1 MIATKSPRELREA
14 FSTVD
19 TAVAC
24 ARLTDEERVKSNA
37 ALFAVRD
44 TLERLARIEEATA
57 DLAEIRRQHEAMA
70 ERIANARKIASGD
83 VKTADT
89 ERFTAI
95 MDARRF
101 VNLHESSDYMSLG
114 TLLDFASHQASE
126 INRLTSE
133 LATSRAVTDKTAIE
147 RDRFH
152 DELIHEQAKVLRVAM
167 AIENPDLADR
177 IRQIVTEA
185 EHIPTAIRCQR
196 VADGVVGLL
205 RMAINPRAR
214 S

>member
-1 MIATKSPRELREA
+1 MTATKSPKELAELLRGP
-14 FSTVD
+14 
-19 TAVAC
+19 C
-24 ARLTDEERVKSNA
+24 QA
-37 ALFAVRD
+37 APIADLLIA
-44 TLERLARIEEATA
+44 LERLARIEEATA
-57 DLAEIRRQHEAMA
+57 DLAEIRRQHDFMA

-101 VNLHESSDYMSLG
+101 VNLHETSDFMNLG

-126 INRLTSE
+126 INQLTSE
-133 LATSRAVTDKTAIE
+133 LATSREVTNKTAIE

-152 DELIHEQAKVLRVAM
+152 DELINEQAKVLRVAM

-185 EHIPTAIRCQR
+185 ERIPTAIRCQR